1 MDDEPVWQWPAW
13 KFGMKRDDLFTKLHD
28 KYNTLSTPIQ
38 DREAFHHDVYEIS
51 SLASSKDEFH
61 RLLADRKQQ
70 RLDELNRGLESASVE
85 IIANPTLIG
94 TEQWQYALQLF
105 RARSLDSLVRYFSS
119 YLPESHPWHSD
130 VETDTETNSVR
141 SDISNSRA
149 SSISSTDT
157 DVNVNAGCGDATTIY
172 LTDKVTLEPFPIST
186 NVSSN
191 TPLSPPSSTADDD
204 STVVSPTDLESH
216 HDYLISHPTP
226 SSRSMSFSGSE
237 SGRFCPHDLPR
248 FEDCDDDEASEASED
263 PASPST
269 DMTDLDFV
277 PIAHDDKDIST
288 EHSDSQDTQSDAAA
302 IAHSPSQ
309 CQPYDTCGGNVANG
323 MDEDPDTPTP
333 RPFLSSHD
341 TSYITAKLSQQN
353 RRSPSPSPKNRDQ
366 RRCPRTKRREATPPQ
381 VARSPCELL
390 SRIQKPLT
398 DTMRTRLTARKRIP
412 TEL

>member
-1 MDDEPVWQWPAW
+1 
-13 KFGMKRDDLFTKLHD
+13 MKRDDLFTKLHD

-38 DREAFHHDVYEIS
+38 DPEAFHHDVFEIS

-130 VETDTETNSVR
+130 VETDAETNSVR
-141 SDISNSRA
+141 SDISNSSA
-149 SSISSTDT
+149 SSMSSTDT
-157 DVNVNAGCGDATTIY
+157 DVNVNAGRGDATTFY
-172 LTDKVTLEPFPIST
+172 LTDKVTHEPLTIST
-186 NVSSN
+186 NA
-191 TPLSPPSSTADDD
+191 PLSPPSSSADDD

-216 HDYLISHPTP
+216 HDYPIGHPTP

-237 SGRFCPHDLPR
+237 SGRFCHHHLPR
-248 FEDCDDDEASEASED
+248 YEDCDDDDDEASEVSED

-269 DMTDLDFV
+269 DMTDLDLV
-277 PIAHDDKDIST
+277 PISHDDKDIST

-302 IAHSPSQ
+302 IAHPPSQ
-309 CQPYDTCGGNVANG
+309 CRPHDTCDDTVADDG
-323 MDEDPDTPTP
+323 VDEDLDTPTP
-333 RPFLSSHD
+333 RPLLSSHE

-366 RRCPRTKRREATPPQ
+366 RRYPRTKRREATPPQ

-398 DTMRTRLTARKRIP
+398 DPVRTRLTARKRIP